1 MSVESADMK
10 ILTRAFLLSLSL
22 LLLSASPLSAAPEA
36 GTATVTSAPPQ
47 QTASQPAPKFVIPPD
62 ANGHRTVIAR
72 LEPPRPLRVMVY
84 SGPGAPQSG
93 VDHVVDVLKP
103 FPQVTVTVSP
113 PESFATLTPAQCDVV
128 VFPGGSGS
136 GQSKGL
142 GENGLQRVREFVGQ
156 GGGYVGI
163 CAGAYLA
170 CSNFSWGLG
179 ILNAGTVSSKWRR
192 GQAML
197 DLEATQDAVPVIG
210 EVEGRFKVRY
220 NNGPILKPWTRADL
234 PPYTTLTFFRNE
246 VAKYGS
252 PEGVQVNS
260 PAHVIAP
267 FGKGRV
273 FVSSPHPENTP
284 GLEHFIPRGVFWA
297 AGEKKEAALP

>member
-1 MSVESADMK
+1 MGVDFAVMK
-10 ILTRAFLLSLSL
+10 VLLPLPL
-22 LLLSASPLSAAPEA
+22 LLFSVGMLNAAPEA
-36 GTATVTSAPPQ
+36 ATATVTSPQ
-47 QTASQPAPKFVIPPD
+47 PKPASEAAPKFVIPPD

-72 LEPPRPLRVMVY
+72 LEPPRPLRVLVY
-84 SGPGAPQSG
+84 SGPGAPQGG
-93 VDHVVDVLKP
+93 VENVVDVLKP
-103 FPQVTVTVSP
+103 FPQVTVTVAP
-113 PESFATLTPAQCDVV
+113 PESFATLSHAQCDVV

-142 GENGLQRVREFVGQ
+142 GETGLKRVREFVGQ

-170 CSNFSWGLG
+170 CSNFDWGLG
-179 ILNAGTVSSKWRR
+179 ILNAGTVSPKWRR